1 MERCAERDPVLPERE
16 SGHWKEG
23 EGELVG
29 LRCLLERG
37 VMFMVEE
44 RVCCDLK
51 RTE

>member
-29 LRCLLERG
+29 LRCLLERSVLLMMEDG
-37 VMFMVEE
+37 EGSA
-44 RVCCDLK
+44 
-51 RTE
+51 

>member
-37 VMFMVEE
+37 VCISWKMRFAVI
-44 RVCCDLK
+44 
-51 RTE
+51 

>member
-29 LRCLLERG
+29 LRCLLEIG
-37 VMFMVEE
+37 GLYYVEDE
-44 RVCCDLK
+44 VCCDVK
-51 RTE
+51 RKE

>member
-29 LRCLLERG
+29 LRCLFGNRG
-37 VMFMVEE
+37 FVF
-44 RVCCDLK
+44 RG
-51 RTE
+51 R

>member
-29 LRCLLERG
+29 LRCLFGKEYAVLG
-37 VMFMVEE
+37 G
-44 RVCCDLK
+44 K
-51 RTE
+51 